1 MTPTLP
7 LSLVMAVVFIL
18 GLLMGA
24 GLIVLKLMALQWK
37 TSKSEKL
44 TRQQANEI
52 IELKKQIATLKQSD
66 SAATVQQN
74 QIAKLEI
81 K

>member
-66 SAATVQQN
+66 SAAIVQQN